1 MMGKEETVMSFTQD
15 QETALECIRGLT
27 YYAMER
33 QADNL
38 THLNPTEFQIHLENR
53 NAKIR
58 NMIIHLSRFWGLSAN
73 LETEILKPFD
83 DNICSAHCPAK
94 IEIAGADQQKAVV
107 SGLSRYAD
115 ELIRTVDARSELMRV
130 RNLLEDIAAYL
141 PWNVFY
147 QKAEPLRDQI
157 DFPLASAT
165 ARQNILFTHI
175 LLGAETGPAGSD
187 FLSGAMEDE
196 EGIRGTELFENL
208 KTQHPEIRNWHTICT
223 LYRCGNGLELPRNAS
238 SLDLQ
243 IMREKGENFLDL
255 KGVTCCRMPIEFDMY
270 LDEFSSYD
278 SHSQKLNM

>member
-38 THLNPTEFQIHLENR
+38 THLNPTEFHIHLENR

-58 NMIIHLSRFWGLSAN
+58 NMIIHLSRFWGLSTN

-94 IEIAGADQQKAVV
+94 IEIAGADHQKAVV

-115 ELIRTVDARSELMRV
+115 ELMQV
-130 RNLLEDIAAYL
+130 RKLLENIVAFL

-157 DFPLASAT
+157 DFSLASAT

-196 EGIRGTELFENL
+196 
-208 KTQHPEIRNWHTICT
+208 K
-223 LYRCGNGLELPRNAS
+223 AS
-238 SLDLQ
+238 
-243 IMREKGENFLDL
+243 GEQN
-255 KGVTCCRMPIEFDMY
+255 Y
-270 LDEFSSYD
+270 LRI
-278 SHSQKLNM
+278 